1 MKDRVYT
8 DIELYGEKQHQDALE
23 RRKNAIKN
31 MIFFRNDKPLYVFWR
46 NVYKRY
52 RDAVWKQQ
60 EVFQT
65 KEAE

>member
-31 MIFFRNDKPLYVFWR
+31 MIFFSQR
-46 NVYKRY
+46 
-52 RDAVWKQQ
+52 
-60 EVFQT
+60 
-65 KEAE
+65 